1 MQGGFGGT
9 TGFGQTSGLRPG
21 SSLRPGSQMRPGS
34 QLRGTQVAGVGGSL
48 QQPVAIA
55 AKAPV
60 TLEGMRAATR
70 SGNAGPGRQVGDR
83 SYYIGLLRPKITELT
98 TEIQQLNEQ
107 ESLIEKNSSVLT
119 QLHQRGKNLTEEITK
134 LKGTLADINLAVEK
148 STSQDANSVKD
159 QATKLTHLNVDRR
172 KQVDQ
177 MFLNVKEVETQ
188 TKKNLQILEEEMQ
201 QLDRRIMA
209 ENQDYN
215 LYNTTRNEA
224 YAVSDAVL
232 NLQHRVR
239 TLTAKQELHMAQ
251 LATDTDKRR
260 AAEVLREILRKR
272 QLREELTKQCA
283 LSVDE
288 ERQLLIK
295 QVKTARNDIEVLE
308 RQVNETRDALGE
320 SKSRCNALDEEL
332 KSYSGE
338 NLKAFQELQ
347 EKDRELQSFMDSL
360 PERQREESEKIAT
373 VQSNI
378 SLLLERIS
386 RALELQ
392 KQMPAEGASHALQ
405 ALESEVDAR
414 RNQIESDQ
422 VTHQRLERELLDR
435 KVELEKVENLDIK
448 INAELQAH
456 ARKMEEQSQ
465 EMIRYSDLDG
475 LRRNVEKRHEDL
487 VRERAFLVKLRD
499 SSKHQ
504 LNALSASNEAL
515 RKRLNEEAAFRSVS
529 TLEGRLRHLR
539 QSNFSLEE
547 FVRLKGKESYY
558 LGAKTDCL
566 RLVDE
571 INLLLKDTDRTRGIG
586 GGPVLLLGEH

>member
-1 MQGGFGGT
+1 
-9 TGFGQTSGLRPG
+9 
-21 SSLRPGSQMRPGS
+21 
-34 QLRGTQVAGVGGSL
+34 
-48 QQPVAIA
+48 
-55 AKAPV
+55 
-60 TLEGMRAATR
+60 
-70 SGNAGPGRQVGDR
+70 
-83 SYYIGLLRPKITELT
+83 
-98 TEIQQLNEQ
+98 
-107 ESLIEKNSSVLT
+107 
-119 QLHQRGKNLTEEITK
+119 
-134 LKGTLADINLAVEK
+134 
-148 STSQDANSVKD
+148 
-159 QATKLTHLNVDRR
+159 
-172 KQVDQ
+172 
-177 MFLNVKEVETQ
+177 
-188 TKKNLQILEEEMQ
+188 
-201 QLDRRIMA
+201 
-209 ENQDYN
+209 
-215 LYNTTRNEA
+215 
-224 YAVSDAVL
+224 
-232 NLQHRVR
+232 
-239 TLTAKQELHMAQ
+239 
-251 LATDTDKRR
+251 
-260 AAEVLREILRKR
+260 
-272 QLREELTKQCA
+272 
-283 LSVDE
+283 
-288 ERQLLIK
+288 
-295 QVKTARNDIEVLE
+295 
-308 RQVNETRDALGE
+308 
-320 SKSRCNALDEEL
+320 
-332 KSYSGE
+332 
-338 NLKAFQELQ
+338 
-347 EKDRELQSFMDSL
+347 
-360 PERQREESEKIAT
+360 REESEKIAT

-392 KQMPAEGASHALQ
+392 KQMPAEGASHALH

-435 KVELEKVENLDIK
+435 KMELEKVENLDIK

-586 GGPVLLLGEH
+586 GGPVLLLGER